1 MLASREGC
9 SIARVGSN
17 DIGPILMVLV
27 VVAFVLYRF
36 IGKSRAGA
44 GASHHDEWRRE
55 FGFGPDEQLTHAW
68 FGVMYTGPLRPDVDY
83 STLRVNPHIFALGS
97 AEPWGKPENTGR
109 VCRVALSDR
118 GSLGVSIEVSDDSD
132 AADQV
137 RALTSAGS
145 GMLALQRFGP
155 APRPAIS
162 SAQAA
167 FGSVSGWQGQLG
179 EAPRMRGSSGGLVT
193 YELVHIV
200 GPELP
205 AGVTVWLDPD
215 GVRHLER
222 WSGAGREMQAR
233 AS

>member
-1 MLASREGC
+1 MLATEERC
-9 SIARVGSN
+9 SIARVGINGIS
-17 DIGPILMVLV
+17 PIIIVLV

-36 IGKSRAGA
+36 IGASRAGA
-44 GASHHDEWRRE
+44 TGSHQDEWRRE

-109 VCRVALSDR
+109 MCRVALGDR
-118 GSLGVSIEVSDDSD
+118 GSLGVSIEVSEDSD

-137 RALTSAGS
+137 QTLAGAGP
-145 GMLALQRFGP
+145 GMIPLQRFRP
-155 APRPAIS
+155 EPRPGVC
-162 SAQAA
+162 SAQSA
-167 FGSVSGWQGQLG
+167 FGNISGWQGLLG
-179 EAPRMRGSSGGLVT
+179 EAPRMRGATGSLVT
-193 YELVHIV
+193 YELLHIV

-205 AGVTVWLDPD
+205 AGVTLWLDPD
-215 GVRHLER
+215 GARHLEQ
-222 WSGAGREMQAR
+222 WSRAGRATQAR

>member
-1 MLASREGC
+1 
-9 SIARVGSN
+9 
-17 DIGPILMVLV
+17 MVLV
-27 VVAFVLYRF
+27 VIAFVLYRF
-36 IGKSRAGA
+36 VGASRASA
-44 GASHHDEWRRE
+44 GGTHHDEWRRE
-55 FGFGPDEQLTHAW
+55 FGFGPDEQLSHAW

-137 RALTSAGS
+137 RALAAAGS
-145 GMLALQRFGP
+145 GMLPLQRFGP
-155 APRPAIS
+155 QPRPEVS
-162 SAQAA
+162 SARAA
-167 FGSVSGWQGQLG
+167 FGDVPGWQGLLG
-179 EAPRMRGSSGGLVT
+179 EAPRMRGASGGLVT
-193 YELVHIV
+193 YELLHIV

-205 AGVTVWLDPD
+205 AGVTLWLDPD
-215 GVRHLER
+215 GVRQLQQ
-222 WSGAGREMQAR
+222 WSVAGRATQAR